1 MGCPRTSVTAIY
13 MDCPQMPVIT
23 ELHGLSQDA
32 CHYTITW
39 PVPGYLS
46 VHTYMG
52 CCKTPVTAHLHDC
65 HKMTVSTHQHGL
77 SPGYPSLYIYM
88 DSLGRLSLHTY
99 MDCTGCLSLYI
110 YIMVPGRLSLYIY
123 VGLSWESLVLGVR
136 CLNSKPA
143 HVLALHFG
151 IFVASWST

>member
-1 MGCPRTSVTAIY
+1 MPVTTLLHGLFQDTCQYTPTRAVARHLSLHIY
-13 MDCPQMPVIT
+13 MDCHRV
-23 ELHGLSQDA
+23 
-32 CHYTITW
+32 
-39 PVPGYLS
+39 
-46 VHTYMG
+46 
-52 CCKTPVTAHLHDC
+52 
-65 HKMTVSTHQHGL
+65 TVSTHRHGL

-99 MDCTGCLSLYI
+99 MDCAGCLSLYI
-110 YIMVPGRLSLYIY
+110 YITVPGRLSLYIY

-136 CLNSKPA
+136 CLNSKSA